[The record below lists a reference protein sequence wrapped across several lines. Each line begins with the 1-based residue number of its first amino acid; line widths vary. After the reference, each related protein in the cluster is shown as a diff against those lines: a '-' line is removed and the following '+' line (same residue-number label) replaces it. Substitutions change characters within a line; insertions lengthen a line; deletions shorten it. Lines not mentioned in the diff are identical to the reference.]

1 MILLGL
7 LDSIRDQMAD
17 GNTEGK
23 EVATNNIKKTLEIAS
38 DRLLHKVSNNELDLD
53 VKDIKDIASVYQLL
67 TQNTQG
73 DVETG
78 APQAPAGI
86 NQMYKD
92 SNVLNVHDSPD
103 GKKVE
108 INQSDVLNLS
118 SDDVD
123 KLVTDQFKKQNDL
136 NYQASEG

>member
-86 NQMYKD
+86 EKALSVNVNIQKD
-92 SNVLNVHDSPD
+92 PQTDQGQIKQD
-103 GKKVE
+103 D
-108 INQSDVLNLS
+108 IIRLS
-118 SDDVD
+118 SDDID
-123 KLVTDQFKKQNDL
+123 KMVNDQFKKQNDL
-136 NYQASEG
+136 NYQAVEG

>member
-1 MILLGL
+1 
-7 LDSIRDQMAD
+7 MAD

-78 APQAPAGI
+78 APQVPAGI

-92 SNVLNVHDSPD
+92 SKVINVHDSPD

-123 KLVTDQFKKQNDL
+123 KLVSDQFKKQNAL
-136 NYQASEG
+136 NYQANEG